1 MLNNLVGVLDTP
13 APPITGSYESIE
25 TFTVGS
31 GGTASITFGSGGT
44 IPQTYKHL
52 QIRWLAR
59 DNFSGD
65 ATDCIIRFNSDS
77 GSNYSWHQLIGDG
90 AGTPQAYAVTSQ
102 TSMRAGALAGSTAGS
117 NVFAGTVLDLLDYT
131 NTNKNKT
138 VRNLAG
144 YDKNG
149 AGYIA
154 LNSGLWMSTSAIT
167 RIDISPRVGTAF
179 SQYSSFALY
188 GIKG

>member
-1 MLNNLVGVLDTP
+1 MIGAIVAGALAVPTP
-13 APPITGSYESIE
+13 PVTGSWESIE
-25 TFTVGS
+25 TFTVGA
-31 GGTASITFGSGGT
+31 GGAASITFGSGGT

-52 QIRWLAR
+52 KICWLAR
-59 DNFSGD
+59 DNYSSD
-65 ATDCIIRFNSDS
+65 ATDAILRFNSDS

-90 AGTPQAYAVTSQ
+90 STAAAYAVTSQ
-102 TSMRAGALAGSTAGS
+102 TSMRIGTVAGSTAGS
-117 NVFAGTVLDLLDYT
+117 NVFAATVADILDYT
-131 NTNKNKT
+131 NTSKNKT

-149 AGYIA
+149 AGNIA
-154 LNSGLWMSTSAIT
+154 SNSGAWYSTAAIT
-167 RIDISPRVGTAF
+167 SITLAPRVGTSF